1 MRTVGDRRLTMYRS
15 KAVYAALVAVPFIAS
30 CVPVPGASPFEAGD
44 MRPPAVASWGPSG
57 DAELVIAFDE
67 DIAEAVAG
75 FSSSPGPA
83 VVSASVGADGRSVVV
98 ALGGSQEPGTA
109 YAVSGMVADAAGN
122 LSSFVLP
129 YWGHNPRPPRLVMN
143 ELLTE
148 GSATHPDAVEF
159 YVAAG
164 GECAGLAFYCGS
176 PYDFDFRY
184 VFPPLAVAAGD
195 LIVLHIKPQGLATE
209 LDESLDR
216 AASGGID
223 ATDGAWDLWYRAGDG
238 ALSGKN
244 GALSLCASPN
254 GALIDAAPYSARTVE
269 SDTAYGGFGTAAL
282 RDRVG
287 TIVAAG
293 AWIASDP
300 PRPEDCA
307 RSVGTTS
314 TRTLCRSSSSA
325 DTDSGDD
332 WHVVPTKG
340 STLGTVNSDAV
351 YAP

>member
-1 MRTVGDRRLTMYRS
+1 MNRS
-15 KAVYAALVAVPFIAS
+15 RDTTASVSAVLLLAS
-30 CVPVPGASPFEAGD
+30 CVPAPGVSPFVAGD
-44 MRPPAVASWGPSG
+44 MRPPAVVSWGPSG

-67 DIAEAVAG
+67 DIAETLPG
-75 FSSSPGPA
+75 FVSSPGPA
-83 VVSASVGADGRSVVV
+83 VVAASVGEDGRSVIV
-98 ALGGSQEPGTA
+98 ALGGAQEPGAA
-109 YAVSGMVADAAGN
+109 YAVSGIVADAAGN

-129 YWGHNPRPPRLVMN
+129 YWGHNPRPPRLVIN

-159 YVAAG
+159 YVASG
-164 GECAGLAFYCGS
+164 GECAGLACFCGS
-176 PYDFDFRY
+176 PHDFDFRY
-184 VFPPLAVAAGD
+184 VFPPLAVEAGD
-195 LIVLHIKPQGLATE
+195 YIVLHLKPQGLGTE
-209 LDESLDR
+209 VDESPDR

-244 GALSLCASPN
+244 GALSLCASPY
-254 GALIDAAPYSARTVE
+254 GALMDAALYSARTAE
-269 SDTAYGGFGTAAL
+269 SDTAYGGFGAAAL

-287 TIVAAG
+287 AVVAAG

-307 RSVGTTS
+307 GSAGTTS
-314 TRTLCRSSSSA
+314 TRSLCRSSSSA

-332 WHVVPTKG
+332 WHVVPTRG
-340 STLGTVNSDAV
+340 STLGAANSDAV

>member
-1 MRTVGDRRLTMYRS
+1 MYRS
-15 KAVYAALVAVPFIAS
+15 HAVSAALVAVPFLAS
-30 CVPVPGASPFEAGD
+30 CVPVPGVSPFEAGD

-83 VVSASVGADGRSVVV
+83 VVSASVGPDGRSVVV
-98 ALGGSQEPGTA
+98 VLGASQEPGTA

-129 YWGHNPRPPRLVMN
+129 YWGHNPCPPLVVFN

-159 YVAAG
+159 YAVAG
-164 GECAGLAFYCGS
+164 GECAGLAFFCGS

-184 VFPPLAVAAGD
+184 VFPPLAVEAGD
-195 LIVLHIKPQGLATE
+195 LIVLHLKPEGLATE

-216 AASGGID
+216 AASGGLD

-244 GALSLCASPN
+244 GVLSLCASPN
-254 GALIDAAPYSARTVE
+254 GAFMDAAPYSARTAE

-282 RDRVG
+282 RNRVG
-287 TIVAAG
+287 AIVAAG
-293 AWIASDP
+293 SWIASDP

-307 RSVGTTS
+307 GSAGTTS
-314 TRTLCRSSSSA
+314 TRSLCRSSSSA

-332 WHVVPTKG
+332 WHVVPTRG
-340 STLGTVNSDAV
+340 STLGAANSDAV